1 MIPLN
6 ILPITLS
13 LIKLIILLLSLQTMN
28 YVTAEERYHKTEL
41 VMFSFFP
48 KNMKNYSVIK
58 KQTSDLQ
65 NEFVITGIR
74 CSRVENVV
82 NIDCLL

>member
-1 MIPLN
+1 
-6 ILPITLS
+6 
-13 LIKLIILLLSLQTMN
+13 MN
-28 YVTAEERYHKTEL
+28 YVTAEELYHKTEL

-58 KQTSDLQ
+58 KQTWDLQ
-65 NEFVITGIR
+65 NEFVITGIC